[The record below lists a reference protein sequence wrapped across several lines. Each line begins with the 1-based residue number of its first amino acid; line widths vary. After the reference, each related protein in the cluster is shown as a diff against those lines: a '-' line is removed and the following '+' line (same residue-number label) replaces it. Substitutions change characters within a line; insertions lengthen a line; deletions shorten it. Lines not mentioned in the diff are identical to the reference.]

1 MKKLIFILLLLPFAV
16 FAQPPEWVGG
26 PLKNTK
32 AMMGLIEQRLSVKF
46 TDSSI
51 SPNRER
57 MIFNDSS
64 GRFVVSVKLA
74 KDVVQTVNIEAPT
87 YQINEFVLW
96 FEKEFLEYAISKNEK
111 GIVFPESVVVVRPL
125 NSQKSYFYISTQKKL
140 K

>member
-1 MKKLIFILLLLPFAV
+1 MKNLLFILMLIPFAS

-26 PLKNTK
+26 PLKNTV

-51 SPNRER
+51 SPNREK

-64 GRFVVSVKLA
+64 GRFVVTVELA

-87 YQINEFVLW
+87 YQVNEFVLW
-96 FEKEFLEYAISKNEK
+96 FEREFLEYAISKNEN
-111 GIVFPESVVVVRPL
+111 GIVFPGSVYVVRPL
-125 NSQKSYFYISTQKKL
+125 DTQRSYFYISTHKN
-140 K
+140 

>member
-1 MKKLIFILLLLPFAV
+1 MKKLLFLLSLLPIAT

-26 PLKNTK
+26 PLKNTL

-64 GRFVVSVKLA
+64 GRFVVSVELE

-96 FEKEFLEYAISKNEK
+96 FEREFLEYAISKNDK
-111 GIVFPESVVVVRPL
+111 GIVFPESVVVVRPIK
-125 NSQKSYFYISTQKKL
+125 NQKSYFYISTHKN
-140 K
+140 

>member
-1 MKKLIFILLLLPFAV
+1 MKKLIFILLLLPFAG

-26 PLKNTK
+26 PLKNTQ

-57 MIFNDSS
+57 MVFNDSS
-64 GRFVVSVKLA
+64 GRFVVKVELI
-74 KDVVQTVNIEAPT
+74 KDVVQNVNIEAST

-96 FEKEFLEYAISKNEK
+96 FKKEFLEYAISKNEN
-111 GIVFPESVVVVRPL
+111 GIVFLESVVVVRPL
-125 NSQKSYFYISTQKKL
+125 NSQKSYFYISTHKN
-140 K
+140 

>member
-1 MKKLIFILLLLPFAV
+1 MKKLLFLLSLLPITT

-26 PLKNTK
+26 PLKNTL

-64 GRFVVSVKLA
+64 GRFVVSVELE

-96 FEKEFLEYAISKNEK
+96 FEREFLEYAISKNDK
-111 GIVFPESVVVVRPL
+111 GIVFPESVVVVRPIK
-125 NSQKSYFYISTQKKL
+125 NQKSYFYISTHKN
-140 K
+140 

>member
-1 MKKLIFILLLLPFAV
+1 MKKLLFLLSLLPIAT

-26 PLKNTK
+26 PLKNTL

-64 GRFVVSVKLA
+64 GRFVVSVELE

-96 FEKEFLEYAISKNEK
+96 FEREFLEYAISKNDK

-125 NSQKSYFYISTQKKL
+125 KNQKSYFYISTHKN
-140 K
+140 

>member
-1 MKKLIFILLLLPFAV
+1 MKKLLFLLSLLPIAT

-26 PLKNTK
+26 PLKNTL

-64 GRFVVSVKLA
+64 GRFVVSVELA
-74 KDVVQTVNIEAPT
+74 KDVVQSVNIEAPT

-96 FEKEFLEYAISKNEK
+96 FEREFLEYAISKNDK
-111 GIVFPESVVVVRPL
+111 GIVFPESVVVVRPIK
-125 NSQKSYFYISTQKKL
+125 NQKSYFYISTHKN
-140 K
+140 